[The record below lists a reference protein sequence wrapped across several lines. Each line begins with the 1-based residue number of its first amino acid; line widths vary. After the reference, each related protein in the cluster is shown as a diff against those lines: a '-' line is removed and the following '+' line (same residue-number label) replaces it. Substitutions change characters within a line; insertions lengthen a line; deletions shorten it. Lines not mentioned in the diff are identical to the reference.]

1 MISPLRAGF
10 NSHPP
15 APVVAPT
22 RLSLKNHLISK
33 NVSYTCVLIN
43 LHTTILVD
51 DAVLNETTTI
61 RVSKKTA
68 ETLEHIREKLN
79 AESLDE
85 AIQSL
90 VKKQRKSILE
100 KAFSVDEGR
109 IKPFSEGDR
118 GEDRD

>member
-1 MISPLRAGF
+1 M
-10 NSHPP
+10 
-15 APVVAPT
+15 
-22 RLSLKNHLISK
+22 
-33 NVSYTCVLIN
+33 
-43 LHTTILVD
+43 
-51 DAVLNETTTI
+51 NETTTI

-68 ETLEHIREKLN
+68 QTLERLREKLK

-90 VKKQRKSILE
+90 VKRQRKSVLE
-100 KAFSVDEGR
+100 KAFSVDQGT

>member
-1 MISPLRAGF
+1 MEPDICMLIYLYT
-10 NSHPP
+10 
-15 APVVAPT
+15 VI
-22 RLSLKNHLISK
+22 LSW
-33 NVSYTCVLIN
+33 VSC
-43 LHTTILVD
+43 
-51 DAVLNETTTI
+51 LNETTTI

-90 VKKQRKSILE
+90 IKKQRKSIIE
-100 KAFSVDEGR
+100 KAFSADAGR